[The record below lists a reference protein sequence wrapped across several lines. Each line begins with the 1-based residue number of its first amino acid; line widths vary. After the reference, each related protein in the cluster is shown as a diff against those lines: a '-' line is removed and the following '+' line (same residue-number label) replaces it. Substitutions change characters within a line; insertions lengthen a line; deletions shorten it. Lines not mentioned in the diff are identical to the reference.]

1 MSIKMK
7 HLPITERPY
16 EKLEQNGEKTLTNA
30 ELLAIIIKS
39 GTKEESSIQLAQRI
53 LTLSDKK
60 DKNNL
65 SFLREITIEELTKI
79 KGIGKVK
86 AIQIKAI
93 CELASRMNG
102 TDKLIGTRI
111 LKTQDIGDLL
121 FEEMRYE
128 TQEILKVAILD
139 NKNKLLKI
147 KDIAKGAK
155 NVLKPLGKGLV
166 AAGEQLAK
174 LAKSAVETFKGTSL
188 YTKMNE
194 NFTAIITKMDSNKY
208 GKVVM
213 DILRNVGHG
222 IKVAAGY
229 ITKPLKEFAQKVK
242 DTPFDTAYDKTAKAA
257 STTLGVGAGLTSG
270 YNEVMHPEDSVVED
284 DKIAENKDD
293 ISYSDIDEDDEVEE
307 EK

>member
-1 MSIKMK
+1 MLSIQPNYSTQTVRKMPVFK
-7 HLPITERPY
+7 GEDSSGPIDDKLYQSKKDYY
-16 EKLEQNGEKTLTNA
+16 EGQRIEFENIINDENTIKPLKKAANVFKIISGVLLEGWAVAWGASKGA
-30 ELLAIIIKS
+30 SFVKSSVKS
-39 GTKEESSIQLAQRI
+39 G
-53 LTLSDKK
+53 
-60 DKNNL
+60 
-65 SFLREITIEELTKI
+65 
-79 KGIGKVK
+79 
-86 AIQIKAI
+86 
-93 CELASRMNG
+93 MNSE
-102 TDKLIGTRI
+102 
-111 LKTQDIGDLL
+111 
-121 FEEMRYE
+121 F
-128 TQEILKVAILD
+128 
-139 NKNKLLKI
+139 
-147 KDIAKGAK
+147 AKGAK

-270 YNEVMHPEDSVVED
+270 YNEVMHPEDAVVEE
-284 DKIAENKDD
+284 DKTAENKDD